1 MSALEPGEFAEHPE
15 ESRYWVKSVGRALDV
30 LEILARDVDGKGM
43 SVTEIGSELGLSK
56 SAAFATLYTLQARG
70 FVRDE
75 GVGMMRKYRLGAALS
90 RLGTVATA
98 TTSLRD
104 TARPHLEQLAR
115 NVGATAR
122 FASLSGGRA
131 VVIEQAT
138 GNERVR
144 LDLALGSAET
154 LHTTSLGKA
163 ILAQLPNEKV
173 VEILSQVG
181 MEPHTERSI
190 TSVDEFLEHLEIV
203 RCQGYAIN
211 DEEDAHGVFG
221 VAAPVF
227 DYTGECLGAITITG
241 LKRQQ
246 PSTWY
251 YVDMA
256 RQVHEAA
263 SGLSRDLG
271 YGRTMTFGGN

>member
-1 MSALEPGEFAEHPE
+1 M
-15 ESRYWVKSVGRALDV
+15 
-30 LEILARDVDGKGM
+30 
-43 SVTEIGSELGLSK
+43 
-56 SAAFATLYTLQARG
+56 
-70 FVRDE
+70 
-75 GVGMMRKYRLGAALS
+75 
-90 RLGTVATA
+90 
-98 TTSLRD
+98 
-104 TARPHLEQLAR
+104 
-115 NVGATAR
+115 
-122 FASLSGGRA
+122 
-131 VVIEQAT
+131 IEQAT

-203 RCQGYAIN
+203 RRQGYAIN